1 MQQKKGLEEQIEV
14 LRLKMYRMYEE
25 NPNDEQLLD
34 VSQELDQLLNQLA
47 NQDPT
52 T

>member
-25 NPNDEQLLD
+25 NPLDERLLE
-34 VSQELDQLLNQLA
+34 VSQELDQLLNQHA